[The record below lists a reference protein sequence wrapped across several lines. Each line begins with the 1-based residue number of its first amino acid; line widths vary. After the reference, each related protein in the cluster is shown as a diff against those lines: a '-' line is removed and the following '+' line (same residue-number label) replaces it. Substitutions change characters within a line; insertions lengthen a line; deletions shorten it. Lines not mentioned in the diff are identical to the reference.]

1 MKDEMDSVTV
11 SRQPLQTVL
20 DSVNGRLFHLF
31 RGTCPDEL
39 DFAARD
45 AGCPLCLALIELEK
59 QMDSAAQA

>member
-1 MKDEMDSVTV
+1 
-11 SRQPLQTVL
+11 
-20 DSVNGRLFHLF
+20 LFHLF